1 MTKEEL
7 VQYQDL
13 KKEIASLEK
22 RIEDTKAKEYQMEY
36 DRVSGSNTE
45 FPYQPMTI
53 PIEGI
58 VGTSEKVKKLERLL
72 QIRKDKCETLIIK
85 IEEFICGIPD
95 SRTRR
100 VFEMRYF
107 NGWSWQ
113 RIAGNINSGD
123 ESYPRKEIHDKYL
136 DKTPKTPN

>member
-22 RIEDTKAKEYQMEY
+22 RIEDTKAKEFQMEY

-45 FPYQPMTI
+45 FPYQTMTI

-58 VGTSEKVKKLERLL
+58 VETSEKVKKLKRLL
-72 QIRKDKCETLIIK
+72 QIRKGKCETLIIK
-85 IEEFICGIPD
+85 IEKFISEIPD

-100 VFEMRYF
+100 IFEMRYVKGLTWF
-107 NGWSWQ
+107 DVSKELD
-113 RIAGNINSGD
+113 SLD
-123 ESYPRKEIHDKYL
+123 ESFTRKIHDRYL
-136 DKTPKTPN
+136 KSI